1 MGKQEYSIAIEE
13 LVKKIGRREIR
24 LPEMQRGYV
33 WTATRVRDLLDSL
46 YRDYPSGTILTW
58 ETGGDEQQPTRDFA
72 ITQQENRSN
81 AVSQLLL
88 DGQQRLT
95 SLSAILNGEPVAV
108 KGRKRPIDI
117 LFNLEHPDKLSVV
130 TEVNEKTDDDESSD
144 EVDAND
150 DGESSDEVDANKDD
164 INKRVAQMAFIVG
177 SPSIKGPHWVSVTK
191 VLSSDSNTEFLKGC
205 GVQNIDDPN
214 YEKYDKRLASLRA
227 IKKYM
232 YDVHVLG
239 RDMDYEE
246 VTEIFVRVNSLGAK
260 LRGSDLALAQITAK
274 WRGSLNIFEEFQEK
288 CKKNN
293 FYFDLGIYIKN
304 LIAFTTG
311 QSKFK
316 KVDQPVDKL
325 KECWEESK
333 KGFEFALNFL
343 KNNVKIDS
351 PALLSTPYL
360 LITLGYFAH
369 KNGSSLT
376 AQQRDDLRR
385 WVLVANAKGRYS
397 RGSSE
402 TYLDQD
408 LGDIKKQGEDAIAS
422 MIKNLETQ
430 SGRLDVKPSDL
441 EGKNS
446 RSAYFKTMFLVFRNE
461 GAKDWF
467 SSIAIAYNTQ
477 GAQHKLQFHHIFP
490 QSILKGQFNKEEIN
504 DIANLCF
511 ISDRANKKISNKKPA
526 DYLPDII
533 ETQGEAA
540 LIEQCIP
547 TDRSLWAV
555 DRYKEFLAQR
565 RELIADKMNKFMGE

>member
-1 MGKQEYSIAIEE
+1 MGKQFYSIEE
-13 LVKKIGRREIR
+13 LVNKIKRQEIR

-46 YRDYPSGTILTW
+46 YRNYPSGTILTW
-58 ETGGDEQQPTRDFA
+58 ETGGDKQQPTREFA
-72 ITQQENRSN
+72 ITQQENHSH
-81 AVSQLLL
+81 AVFQLLL

-95 SLSAILNGEPVAV
+95 SLFAILNGTHVKV

-117 LFNLEHPDKLSVV
+117 LFNLEHPDTLAVA
-130 TEVNEKTDDDESSD
+130 TEVNEKSDDDESSD
-144 EVDAND
+144 EVDANK
-150 DGESSDEVDANKDD
+150 GD
-164 INKRVAQMAFIVG
+164 INKRVAQSVAQMAFIVG
-177 SPSIKGPHWVSVTK
+177 IPSTKEPHWVSVTK
-191 VLSSDSNTEFLKGC
+191 VLGSDDNTELLEGC
-205 GVQNIDDPN
+205 GVQNINDPL
-214 YEKYDKRLASLRA
+214 YKKYNKRLAHLRD
-227 IKKYM
+227 IKKYV

-239 RDMDYEE
+239 RDMNYEE

-274 WRGSLNIFEEFQEK
+274 WRGSLKIFEEFQKK
-288 CKKNN
+288 CKENN

-304 LIAFTTG
+304 LIAFTTD

-316 KVDQPVDKL
+316 KIDQPVDKL

-343 KNNVKIDS
+343 KSNVKIDS

-376 AQQRDDLRR
+376 AQQREYLRR

-526 DYLPDII
+526 DYFPDII
-533 ETQGEAA
+533 KTQGEAA

-547 TDRSLWAV
+547 TDRSLWTV
-555 DRYKEFLAQR
+555 DRYKDFLAKR
-565 RELIADKMNKFMGE
+565 REMIADKMNKFMGE

>member
-1 MGKQEYSIAIEE
+1 MGKQSYSIEE
-13 LVKKIGRREIR
+13 LVNKIKRQEIR

-46 YRDYPSGTILTW
+46 YRNYPSGTILTW
-58 ETGGDEQQPTRDFA
+58 ETGGDDQQPTRDFA

-81 AVSQLLL
+81 AVFQLLL

-95 SLSAILNGEPVAV
+95 SLSAILNGDPVEV
-108 KGRKRPIDI
+108 KGRKRKIDI

-150 DGESSDEVDANKDD
+150 DD

-177 SPSIKGPHWVSVTK
+177 NPSVTDPWWVSVTK
-191 VLSSDSNTEFLKGC
+191 VFKSDRNAEFLKRC
-205 GVQNIDDPN
+205 GVQSIDAPLHD
-214 YEKYDKRLASLRA
+214 KYDKRLARLRD

-232 YDVHVLG
+232 YDVHVLE
-239 RDMDYEE
+239 RNISYEE

-274 WRGSLNIFEEFQEK
+274 WRGSLKIFEEFQEK
-288 CKKNN
+288 CKENN

-304 LIAFTTG
+304 LIVFTTG

-316 KVDQPVDKL
+316 TVSSLSVDDIK
-325 KECWEESK
+325 KGWEESK
-333 KGFEFALNFL
+333 KGFDFALNFL

-360 LITLGYFAH
+360 LITMGYFAH
-369 KNGSSLT
+369 KNESSLT
-376 AQQRDDLRR
+376 AQQREYLRR

-402 TYLDQD
+402 SYLDQD
-408 LGDIKKQGEDAIAS
+408 LGDIKKQGKDAIAS

-526 DYLPDII
+526 DYFPDII
-533 ETQGEAA
+533 KTQGEAA

-547 TDRSLWAV
+547 TDRTLWTV
-555 DRYKEFLAQR
+555 DRYKEFLTQR